1 MPSNTTTDHDL
12 AVRIYGYLDSLDMR
26 AGPLEDLPTNGAF
39 TLDRYRQAFQLL
51 VDAGLGGMRN
61 GRAFLWV
68 HADLETFDP
77 TPVVENPPAEEPR
90 PEAGP
95 VAPKT
100 TRAKWD
106 EGMPDRNGGG
116 ATSDAKQHEAW
127 LWRDDVLKSKPM
139 ARFIALEMHNV
150 MTYELHR
157 QKRSGEFGT
166 PMPIANRMLEQRTGL
181 SKQAVEHAVAWAVAL
196 GAFRRIDDRLGCKP
210 GRGQGKGAAA
220 IYMPTVLN
228 HR

>member
-1 MPSNTTTDHDL
+1 MTSNTATDRCTDCGNPKEFCL
-12 AVRIYGYLDSLDMR
+12 CADQDMPGGDAMSFEDMGR
-26 AGPLEDLPTNGAF
+26 QSVDLP
-39 TLDRYRQAFQLL
+39 
-51 VDAGLGGMRN
+51 
-61 GRAFLWV
+61 
-68 HADLETFDP
+68 ADP
-77 TPVVENPPAEEPR
+77 EPR

-100 TRAKWD
+100 PRARWD

-127 LWRDDVLKSKPM
+127 LWRDDALKSKPM

-157 QKRSGEFGT
+157 QKRSGEFGA

-210 GRGQGKGAAA
+210 GRRQGKGAAA
-220 IYMPTVLN
+220 TYVPTLLN